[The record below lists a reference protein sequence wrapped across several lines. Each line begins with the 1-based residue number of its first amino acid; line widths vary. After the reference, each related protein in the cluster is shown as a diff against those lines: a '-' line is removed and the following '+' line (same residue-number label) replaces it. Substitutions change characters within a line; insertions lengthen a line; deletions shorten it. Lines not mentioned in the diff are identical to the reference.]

1 MKRTKH
7 SVLAA
12 AMLILFLLASCGVR
26 GPEGQTFLAL
36 NWTSLPQAMNFPAF
50 PSTIFAGEYINHP
63 AGDYFGEYIAWDGSY
78 WNASYWIE
86 VEEGSPG
93 FLFIPGGAGDEYYL
107 SMWLYSF
114 GPSIYTDGV
123 ISRSVSP
130 AADQPGASAEESQL
144 TASPEQQEML
154 LSRAREKAAGM
165 EPVIRSESI
174 RIPGATV
181 HVHIR
186 GYDLQGSRDE

>member
-7 SVLAA
+7 SVFAA

-93 FLFIPGGAGDEYYL
+93 FLFIPGDAGDEYYL

-130 AADQPGASAEESQL
+130 AADQPEASARRITIDGQ
-144 TASPEQQEML
+144 PP
-154 LSRAREKAAGM
+154 AAGDAIV
-165 EPVIRSESI
+165 PGPGKGRRYGAGYPKRIDPDPRCDGSCSHTRIRSAGE
-174 RIPGATV
+174 PG
-181 HVHIR
+181 
-186 GYDLQGSRDE
+186 